1 MLTGYHGCIWC
12 DTGYNW
18 TLQHCINALGP
29 NRSIY
34 FSNVLQRRFT
44 LYRNQRIG
52 PKWIPDKCFP
62 SIHLKIFMSDVM
74 IIYIILSRFTNLSKI
89 YLVGDSWWCS
99 NIHVL
104 LDKNNYWIQIYIIS
118 KNWSVSFITS
128 TLLLSHISVAIR
140 STSVQFDPHWP
151 CLVHFGLFSPFRY
164 TYKSIWL
171 K

>member
-1 MLTGYHGCIWC
+1 MP
-12 DTGYNW
+12 
-18 TLQHCINALGP
+18 LGP

-34 FSNVLQRRFT
+34 FSNVLQGRFA

-62 SIHLKIFMSDVM
+62 SIHLKFFMSDVM
-74 IIYIILSRFTNLSKI
+74 IIYIILSRFTNLIKI
-89 YLVGDSWWCS
+89 YLVDDSWWCS

-104 LDKNNYWIQIYIIS
+104 LDENNYLIQIYIIS

-128 TLLLSHISVAIR
+128 TLLLSHINVAFQ
-140 STSVQFDPHWP
+140 STSVQFSSHWS

>member
-1 MLTGYHGCIWC
+1 M
-12 DTGYNW
+12 
-18 TLQHCINALGP
+18 ALYKCPIGP

-34 FSNVLQRRFT
+34 FSNVHQRRFA

-52 PKWIPDKCFP
+52 PKWIPNKCFP
-62 SIHLKIFMSDVM
+62 SIHLKFFMSDVV
-74 IIYIILSRFTNLSKI
+74 IIYIILSRFTNLIKI
-89 YLVGDSWWCS
+89 YLIDDSWWCS

-104 LDKNNYWIQIYIIS
+104 LDENNYLIQLYIIS

-128 TLLLSHISVAIR
+128 TLLLNHISVAFW
-140 STSVQFDPHWP
+140 STLVQFGPHWP
-151 CLVHFGLFSPFRY
+151 YLVHFGLFGPFWY